1 MSFSVVSDG
10 MADDVIVL
18 TGATATGKTDLA
30 IALAQRIGAE
40 IISMDSRQVYAGMDI
55 GTAKASAAQ
64 RAQVPHYGLDR
75 VTPDQRY
82 SAGRFAREA
91 RQWIAAIRGRG
102 RVAMLVGGTGFFLH
116 ALTHPMFEE
125 PPLEAERRTELH
137 AVLEAMDCETLRRWV
152 RRLDPDSPIALE
164 GGGRQRLART
174 IEIPLLTGRSLSWWQ
189 VHAPQADRPL
199 RAAVFV
205 LERPADA
212 LRARIDARVHEM
224 VSQGLADEVRGLLAA
239 GYTEQDPGMS
249 ATGYGEFIPHVRG
262 EYSLQ
267 RAIELT
273 QAATRRY
280 ARRQRTWF
288 RHQLPED
295 AHRLDADQPHNE
307 LLERILE
314 LWNPSG
320 H

>member
-1 MSFSVVSDG
+1 MSFNVVSDG

-18 TGATATGKTDLA
+18 TGATATGKTELA
-30 IALAQRIGAE
+30 IALAKRIGAE

-91 RQWIAAIRGRG
+91 RQWIADIQSHG
-102 RVAMLVGGTGFFLH
+102 RVAMLVGGTGFFLR
-116 ALTHPMFEE
+116 ALTHPLFEE
-125 PPLEAERRTELH
+125 PPLEAERRAELH
-137 AVLEAMDCETLRRWV
+137 AVLGTMDSETLRRWV
-152 RRLDPDSPIALE
+152 RRLDPDSPIAGE

-189 VHAPQADRPL
+189 LHAAQAEQPI
-199 RAAVFV
+199 RATVFV

-212 LRARIDARVHEM
+212 LRTRIDARVHEM
-224 VSQGLADEVRGLLAA
+224 VSQGLAEEVRGLLAA
-239 GYTEQDPGMS
+239 GYTERDSGMS
-249 ATGYGEFIPHVRG
+249 ATGYAEFIPHVRG
-262 EYSLQ
+262 AYPLE

-288 RHQLPED
+288 RHQLPEG
-295 AHRLDADQPHNE
+295 AHRLDADQPQDE
-307 LLERILE
+307 LLERVLE
-314 LWNPSG
+314 LWKPSG